1 MGRCSLG
8 VCGVCSVEV
17 RVVLTEGRGVF
28 SRGGVGTY
36 VVVHWGCVGVCSVG
50 GRGVITRGRDV
61 WGYSLQKIPYTY
73 VHFHFCVI

>member
-36 VVVHWGCVGVCSVG
+36 VVVHWGVCGGVLS
-50 GRGVITRGRDV
+50 RGKGCD
-61 WGYSLQKIPYTY
+61 
-73 VHFHFCVI
+73 H